1 MYKTFQGMDD
11 LQHMVEQ
18 AYGVPMTSNCMVP
31 RREVLDILDEMRNA
45 IPIEM
50 DDAQDVLDHR
60 DGILND
66 AQDRSKTM
74 INEAEQERD
83 NILADARARAEA
95 MIQDAEERAT
105 TTVAQAE
112 DEADRLVTEARH
124 EYDHVTERAAAEADR
139 LVTSGNESYQRSVDE
154 GIAEQQRLVSE
165 SEVVRN
171 ADAEAQRIVQSAHA
185 DSDRLRKECDRYVDS
200 SLAEFEETLSTTLRS
215 VGRDRAALR
224 KGAGVSG
231 LRSDSPYGGS
241 NYGEGDYAQR
251 RYRDE
256 GAPGYRNER
265 EPGTN

>member
-11 LQHMVEQ
+11 LQNMVEQ

-60 DGILND
+60 SSIISD
-66 AQDRSKTM
+66 AQERADSL
-74 INEAEQERD
+74 IADAEAERD
-83 NILADARARAEA
+83 QILASAKAQADS
-95 MIQDAEERAT
+95 MVQDAEDRAAS
-105 TTVAQAE
+105 TVAQAE
-112 DEADRLVTEARH
+112 NEADRLINDARD
-124 EYDHVTERAAAEADR
+124 EYDHVTSRAAAEADR

-154 GIAEQQRLVSE
+154 GIAEQQRLVSN

-171 ADAEAQRIVQSAHA
+171 AEAEAQRIVQSAHA
-185 DSDRLRKECDRYVDS
+185 DSDRLRTECDRYVDS
-200 SLAEFEETLSTTLRS
+200 TLAEFEESLTNTLRT

-231 LRSDSPYGGS
+231 YRSHG
-241 NYGEGDYAQR
+241 
-251 RYRDE
+251 
-256 GAPGYRNER
+256 
-265 EPGTN
+265 EPGRN